1 MKLKVLF
8 VTNLYPTIENPD
20 FGVFTRDQIENI
32 KAKKVLGD
40 VLFINA
46 MEKGPI
52 EYLRAIKKINQSY
65 KKYDL
70 IHCFHGLTL
79 IITYISTFRKP
90 ILISFLNEIK
100 FESYKKNK
108 IINKFFILI
117 YNAILKSNRVFI
129 IFKDKIPANLN
140 LRGRSFYLPNG
151 IDLSDFYPIKREI
164 AYKKLNLDINKT
176 YILFVSSKA
185 KLRGQKRYDIFRRTI
200 QILKENSVD
209 LNFEELILTNIPREL
224 CNYYYNAASVHLVTS
239 DYEGSPNSVKE
250 AMGCNIP
257 VVSTDVGNV
266 KKMIVGAT
274 NCFISDQDP
283 AKLALCVLKAIQ
295 SPFCDLRKVLVD
307 NGLTVENKTEELSQI
322 YSQIVQRK

>member
-8 VTNLYPTIENPD
+8 VTNLYPTHENPD

-32 KAKKVLGD
+32 KADKVYGD
-40 VLFINA
+40 ILFINA

-52 EYLRAIKKINQSY
+52 EYLKAIKKINQSY

-70 IHCFHGLTL
+70 VHCFHGLTL
-79 IITYISTFRKP
+79 IITYIATLRKP
-90 ILISFLNEIK
+90 ILVSFLNEIK

-108 IINKFFILI
+108 IINKFFTLI
-117 YNAILKSNRVFI
+117 YYTIIKSNRVFI
-129 IFKDKIPANLN
+129 ILKDKIPSNLS
-140 LRGRSFYLPNG
+140 LKGRSFYLPNG
-151 IDLSDFYPIKREI
+151 IDLSAFYPINREI
-164 AYKKLNLDINKT
+164 AKNKLNLDNNKT

-185 KLRGQKRYDIFRRTI
+185 KLRGQKRYDIFSETI
-200 QILKENSVD
+200 QILKANSVGQD
-209 LNFEELILTNIPREL
+209 FEELILTNIPREL
-224 CNYYYNAASVHLVTS
+224 CIYYYNAAAVHLVTS

-266 KKMIVGAT
+266 KKMIIGAT
-274 NCFISDQDP
+274 NCFISEQDP

-295 SPFCDLRKVLVD
+295 SPNCDLRKVLVD
-307 NGLTVENKTEELSQI
+307 NGLTVENKTEELLQI
-322 YSQIVQRK
+322 YSQIVQ